1 MGETEQKECTEWK
14 GSGEWREEDRAE
26 GERGTEWKQNGGL
39 IARDW
44 VTKGKGGRTER
55 GRGTPSGRG
64 GRCREGDGDRERVGG
79 LSGRCWGDQWK
90 GVGVLSR
97 RGG

>member
-55 GRGTPSGRG
+55 G
-64 GRCREGDGDRERVGG
+64 
-79 LSGRCWGDQWK
+79 
-90 GVGVLSR
+90 
-97 RGG
+97 